1 MKTLNITISKNFGKN
16 ISLELPN
23 GSKHIITQS
32 HNPGLYNDL
41 ATVIQKYDA
50 AEKACSFDTFRMP
63 DDYDFGDDDTIPLEN
78 IND

>member
-32 HNPGLYNDL
+32 HNPSLYHELIDHLN
-41 ATVIQKYDA
+41 
-50 AEKACSFDTFRMP
+50 EKEQRSNTLLLP
-63 DDYDFGDDDTIPLEN
+63 DDYDFDEKGLPLEN
-78 IND
+78 NEI